1 MYKRYS
7 PLRLTLLLTDL
18 EETNLYQKN
27 KQQQQQKTPWAHWP
41 FAVTDDVVR
50 NLIDSMNRHEKGST
64 HKVHNEIRGV
74 HSSNIDRFPHFKDAT
89 PSVYATSTK
98 TEEREFL

>member
-18 EETNLYQKN
+18 EETNLYKKTN
-27 KQQQQQKTPWAHWP
+27 KQTETLCAHWP
-41 FAVTDDVVR
+41 FAVMDDVVR
-50 NLIDSMNRHEKGST
+50 NLIGSMNRHEKGSI

-74 HSSNIDRFPHFKDAT
+74 HSNNIDRFPHFKDAT